1 MKNFSP
7 ESLHTEA
14 MAKIDSLKDKLNMGD
29 FCELKDFI
37 DHLCRRYKA
46 QFYYMR
52 GLLEDLS
59 VDNEKLKIELDDK
72 IERLDSYF
80 LQC

>member
-7 ESLHTEA
+7 ESLHAEA
-14 MAKIDSLKDKLNMGD
+14 IAKIELLKNKLDMGD
-29 FCELKDFI
+29 FCELKDFV
-37 DHLCRRYKA
+37 DHLCKKYKA

-59 VDNEKLKIELDDK
+59 VDNEKLKVELDDK
-72 IERLDSYF
+72 IERLDSCF
-80 LQC
+80 L